1 MINTQAAARQ
11 QPKKKSKSG
20 KLGGGE
26 NLLKEIQAMIISQD
40 ITRKNRAKMAKVGG
54 QHALRFLNDPKLNE
68 HKIIGEKFQRRKFQ
82 SLAVDLYKS
91 KLSNNPMRNEIK
103 LLPLSPS
110 GGGENDHLPPNHL
123 HPAVDKENMPNV
135 APALDSAQQQA
146 LEMDYLTLPRMS
158 KAERNALGVA
168 VDPVS
173 KINKTFDDTVTNL
186 SSYLVPSAIHAKQ
199 SYNT

>member
-68 HKIIGEKFQRRKFQ
+68 HKIIGEKNVQIDHLQ
-82 SLAVDLYKS
+82 EQLATAKS
-91 KLSNNPMRNEIK
+91 KAQ
-103 LLPLSPS
+103 
-110 GGGENDHLPPNHL
+110 G
-123 HPAVDKENMPNV
+123 ADKV
-135 APALDSAQQQA
+135 YS
-146 LEMDYLTLPRMS
+146 
-158 KAERNALGVA
+158 
-168 VDPVS
+168 
-173 KINKTFDDTVTNL
+173 
-186 SSYLVPSAIHAKQ
+186 
-199 SYNT
+199 